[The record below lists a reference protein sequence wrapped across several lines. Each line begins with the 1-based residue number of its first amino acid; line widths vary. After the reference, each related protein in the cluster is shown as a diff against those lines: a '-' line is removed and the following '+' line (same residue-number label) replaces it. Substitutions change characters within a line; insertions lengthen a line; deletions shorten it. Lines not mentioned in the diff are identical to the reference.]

1 MDCLRENILNTWK
14 VLSVDKNRIL
24 AKLDEIER
32 YIDELIEIK
41 PKSFKEYQASIKEKR
56 ASERLVQIAIESVL
70 DICSIIVSDMKL
82 GLPEDEDDV
91 IKKLETSKVIKNE
104 LALVLS
110 KMKGMRNILVHK
122 YGEVEDELVFESISQ
137 ELEDFDKF
145 KEEILRLIE
154 KN

>member
-1 MDCLRENILNTWK
+1 M
-14 VLSVDKNRIL
+14 DKNRIL
-24 AKLDEIER
+24 AKLDEIDK
-32 YIDELIEIK
+32 YIEELSEVK
-41 PKSFKEYQASIKEKR
+41 PESFKEYQVSIKEKR
-56 ASERLVQIAIESVL
+56 ACERLVQIAIESVL

-82 GLPEDEDDV
+82 GLPEDEDEV
-91 IKKLETSKVIKNE
+91 IKKLESNNVIKKE

>member
-1 MDCLRENILNTWK
+1 M
-14 VLSVDKNRIL
+14 DKNRIL
-24 AKLDEIER
+24 SKLDEIDR
-32 YIDELIEIK
+32 YVNELSEIK
-41 PKSFKEYQASIKEKR
+41 PESLKEYQSSIKEKR
-56 ASERLVQIAIESVL
+56 ACERLVQIAIESVM
-70 DICSIIVSDMKL
+70 DVCNIIVSDMKL

-91 IKKLETSKVIKNE
+91 IKKLETNKIIRKEVS
-104 LALVLS
+104 LLLS

-145 KEEILRLIE
+145 KEEILSFIK